1 MHQVTNSSTG
11 SYVEA
16 LFGKTRL
23 NSANDTTKVSYSS
36 DTRNAAYRN
45 TLILV
50 HCNDFLGKLYPSF
63 EWAFEITN
71 TMKDDDE
78 GWGSNPTSLQEYH
91 PRRSTT

>member
-1 MHQVTNSSTG
+1 MDSSTG

-16 LFGKTRL
+16 LFGKTLL

-50 HCNDFLGKLYPSF
+50 HCNDFLGKAYPSF
-63 EWAFEITN
+63 EWAFVYYSIDEKMNANEWIRTTDLLRMKELLLTTN
-71 TMKDDDE
+71 
-78 GWGSNPTSLQEYH
+78 
-91 PRRSTT
+91 